1 MGWYCGTNYIS
12 FIIRNIVIVKI
23 ELMNQVKSIQIYKYR
38 ADIFIDG
45 EMYFVAEASD
55 FRAGDLVT

>member
-1 MGWYCGTNYIS
+1 
-12 FIIRNIVIVKI
+12 
-23 ELMNQVKSIQIYKYR
+23 MNQVKSIQIYKYR